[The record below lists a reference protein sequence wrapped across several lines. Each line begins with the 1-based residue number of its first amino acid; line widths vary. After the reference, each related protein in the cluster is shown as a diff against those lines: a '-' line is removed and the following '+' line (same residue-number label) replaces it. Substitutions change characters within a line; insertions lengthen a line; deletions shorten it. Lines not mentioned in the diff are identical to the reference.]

1 MHLFARCRQ
10 SSRWIMRV
18 GSWFCVILLAFLSLL
33 PSNLE
38 LRTGAPG
45 ELEHLI
51 GYFVAAVLFGLSY
64 PPKRILVAVTLVVIA
79 GFLEALQVFSPGRT
93 ARFLDLGV
101 SGAGAVLGLMTL
113 SVIAPRDIRLGR
125 KRG

>member
-1 MHLFARCRQ
+1 
-10 SSRWIMRV
+10 MRV

-51 GYFVAAVLFGLSY
+51 AYFVAAVLFGLSY